1 LSGGAEFSGQSLDP
15 QFSSLPVLAAEHKL
29 TVGSEATCSV
39 LPGDYSGH
47 RASFVSSAQTFALVE
62 GWQLLY

>member
-1 LSGGAEFSGQSLDP
+1 
-15 QFSSLPVLAAEHKL
+15 VLAAEHKL

-47 RASFVSSAQTFALVE
+47 RAEKISRFIIRFNTYYLEFNSDLQPFLTEKYNIQETV
-62 GWQLLY
+62 